1 MSMDIYNDRIRALA
15 QEALGAGR
23 LPHADASATRDSP
36 ICGDRVTME
45 VSLRGGVIAGVAH
58 DVKGCVLCK
67 ASASVIG
74 HQAAGKSAEEI
85 ARAANGI
92 EAMLKREGPVPA
104 GWELLECFAPVRG
117 TPSRHGCVLL
127 PFEAL
132 CAALK
137 ACGPRQSRSL

>member
-1 MSMDIYNDRIRALA
+1 MSPDIYNERIRALA
-15 QEALGAGR
+15 QEARGAGR

-45 VSLRGGVIAGVAH
+45 VAVRGGVVVEVAH

-74 HQAAGKSAEEI
+74 HRAAGKSADEI
-85 ARAANGI
+85 AHAANAL
-92 EAMLKREGPVPA
+92 EAMLKGGGPVPA
-104 GWELLECFAPVRG
+104 GWEALECFLPVRG

-132 CAALK
+132 VAA
-137 ACGPRQSRSL
+137 ATE